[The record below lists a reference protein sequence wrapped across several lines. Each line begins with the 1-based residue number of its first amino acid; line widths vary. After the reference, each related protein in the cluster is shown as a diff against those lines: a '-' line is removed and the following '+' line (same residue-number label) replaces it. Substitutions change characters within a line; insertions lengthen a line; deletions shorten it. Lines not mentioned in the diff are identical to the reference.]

1 MYENTILPLRDDHSS
16 SGLWP
21 RVYKVSASTGR
32 LQQSED
38 WIEINRSQLS
48 DVSLKKIFPDV
59 INLKIVSEPRHNDAG
74 LKKSFPGV
82 DTFTDASLK
91 KNFPGV
97 NNLTFVFAKVFTSL
111 KRSFPG
117 VDDLKTGSGSTQGFT
132 IPEVDSTMIPGVNNH
147 GWNDFLT
154 KMTPKSTE
162 ESL

>member
-1 MYENTILPLRDDHSS
+1 MAK
-16 SGLWP
+16 GL
-21 RVYKVSASTGR
+21 
-32 LQQSED
+32 QSLGKY
-38 WIEINRSQLS
+38 R
-48 DVSLKKIFPDV
+48 PTAT
-59 INLKIVSEPRHNDAG
+59 NLKIVSEPRHNDAG

-117 VDDLKTGSGSTQGFT
+117 VDDLKTGSGSTLGFT
-132 IPEVDSTMIPGVNNH
+132 IPEVDSKMIPGVDNH
-147 GWNDFLT
+147 GWSDFLVE
-154 KMTPKSTE
+154 MTPKSTV